1 MQGIHGCAA
10 AALVLGAALAA
21 NGAIEITC
29 DYPGGN
35 VKVEKIDEAAG
46 VVKVAPDLRDTKH
59 KWFHFDFTLT
69 GAAGRTLHF
78 QFPSNSFNYLATLG
92 PAISRD
98 GGTTWRWLNSD
109 GTRHE
114 PGNAFDYTFGRDEN
128 KTRFAVSIPYNQKH
142 WDAATARWRGK
153 EGVTFGVLCKSQS
166 GKRDTELLRIP
177 CRKGNAKWI
186 FAFTAR
192 HHACETTANAVM
204 EGVIDEVLSGSKEG
218 EWIRDNADCVFV
230 PFMDKDGVE
239 NGDQGKHRAP
249 HDHNRDYTAEI
260 YTSVKAF
267 KKLLVTESEGKQIV
281 FFDLHSPM
289 IRPRGKTGS
298 SDNVFT
304 FSTPNPRLA
313 DRVAT
318 FRRLWAE
325 EQKGKA
331 LVYDGKY
338 DDGGS
343 KRQNARLAKAR
354 KTGLQN
360 SRGWVEGLSN
370 CWFSICCEFGYSLCG
385 GVFTQDGGRELGRGL
400 LKAASRTCSQASET
414 KLSGK

>member
-1 MQGIHGCAA
+1 MQGMHGCAA
-10 AALVLGAALAA
+10 AALVLGVALAA

-35 VKVEKIDEAAG
+35 VKVEKIDE
-46 VVKVAPDLRDTKH
+46 
-59 KWFHFDFTLT
+59 
-69 GAAGRTLHF
+69 
-78 QFPSNSFNYLATLG
+78 
-92 PAISRD
+92 I
-98 GGTTWRWLNSD
+98 
-109 GTRHE
+109 
-114 PGNAFDYTFGRDEN
+114 
-128 KTRFAVSIPYNQKH
+128 
-142 WDAATARWRGK
+142 
-153 EGVTFGVLCKSQS
+153 
-166 GKRDTELLRIP
+166 
-177 CRKGNAKWI
+177 
-186 FAFTAR
+186 
-192 HHACETTANAVM
+192 
-204 EGVIDEVLSGSKEG
+204 LSGSKEG

-400 LKAASRTCSQASET
+400 LKAASRTCSQE
-414 KLSGK
+414 GK

>member
-1 MQGIHGCAA
+1 MTRIHGCAA
-10 AALVLGAALAA
+10 FALALGAALAA

-35 VKVEKIDEAAG
+35 VKVEK
-46 VVKVAPDLRDTKH
+46 
-59 KWFHFDFTLT
+59 
-69 GAAGRTLHF
+69 
-78 QFPSNSFNYLATLG
+78 
-92 PAISRD
+92 
-98 GGTTWRWLNSD
+98 
-109 GTRHE
+109 
-114 PGNAFDYTFGRDEN
+114 
-128 KTRFAVSIPYNQKH
+128 
-142 WDAATARWRGK
+142 
-153 EGVTFGVLCKSQS
+153 
-166 GKRDTELLRIP
+166 
-177 CRKGNAKWI
+177 
-186 FAFTAR
+186 
-192 HHACETTANAVM
+192 
-204 EGVIDEVLSGSKEG
+204 IDEVLSGSKEG

-360 SRGWVEGLSN
+360 SRGWVEGLPN